1 MGATPQEIYI
11 KTRMYE
17 RMGSRLTVYTKTHQH
32 RACQD
37 LPLALD
43 DKRDRALK
51 KKSGSETSD
60 VQSAAHPNLQNF
72 GLTRSPRK
80 LKLFK

>member
-17 RMGSRLTVYTKTHQH
+17 RMGSRLTVYAKTHQH

-43 DKRDRALK
+43 DKRITALK
-51 KKSGSETSD
+51 KRLASKPAMSGQLRTPIYKTL
-60 VQSAAHPNLQNF
+60 V
-72 GLTRSPRK
+72 
-80 LKLFK
+80 